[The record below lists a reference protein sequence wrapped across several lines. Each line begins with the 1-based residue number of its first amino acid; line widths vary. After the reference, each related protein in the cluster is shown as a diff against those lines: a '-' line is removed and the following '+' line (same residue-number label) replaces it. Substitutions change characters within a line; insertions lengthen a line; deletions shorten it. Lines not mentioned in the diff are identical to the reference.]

1 MNNLQKIGGVSALI
15 GAITNLLGIG
25 VFLIFLAPKGYGS
38 EDLNPSQI
46 VAFLRENQ
54 AIMRVWYQIIFLAF
68 GICLIFLSLA
78 LYEHLKTAAPTMAL
92 IVTMFGMIWAVMVI
106 AIGALSINNL
116 NTVATIYSK
125 DPTQAATIW
134 LALDSVETGLGAGG
148 GETIVNAIWFLLV
161 SWTALKAGKLPKAL
175 NYLGLAIG
183 VVGILSVVL
192 SIVDLLS
199 IFALGLIV
207 WFAWLGIVMS
217 QMRAN
222 IYKEQ

>member
-1 MNNLQKIGGVSALI
+1 MSNLQKIGGASALI
-15 GAITNLLGIG
+15 GAITNILAIG

-38 EDLNPSQI
+38 EDLNPNQI
-46 VAFLRENQ
+46 VAFLTENQ
-54 AIMRVWYQIIFLAF
+54 AIMRIWYQIIFLAF
-68 GICLIFLSLA
+68 GVCLIFLSLA
-78 LYEHLKTAAPTMAL
+78 LYEHLKTVAPTMAL
-92 IVTMFGMIWAVMVI
+92 VVTMFGMIWAVMVI
-106 AIGALSINNL
+106 AIGTLSINNL
-116 NTVATIYSK
+116 NTVATTYGK

-161 SWTALKAGKLPKAL
+161 SWTALKTEQFPKAL

-207 WFAWLGIVMS
+207 WFIWLGIVMLRMGAS
-217 QMRAN
+217 NQTS
-222 IYKEQ
+222 